1 MYLMAVLKENVLFIP
16 IKFSEITDLQ
26 AKLLFNSST
35 FINSKKVFFN
45 SIYRRTLQCLE
56 QRKFK
61 IKITHWN

>member
-35 FINSKKVFFN
+35 FINPKKVFLIQ
-45 SIYRRTLQCLE
+45 STEGRYSA
-56 QRKFK
+56 
-61 IKITHWN
+61 